1 MSTKRNVSVLDNQAY
16 QLQAEVMRGGKFN
29 PTLRVRA
36 RAKAYNGYVND
47 SWYELV
53 ARTGIE
59 HDKNHGNIIAE
70 IHPRTFRGLLAA
82 IRKLASNPGLD
93 EKYTVTNANFVF
105 LGGKRSEK
113 QRITSKVGVGRND
126 KGVLGIMIIDML
138 DDTRPKI
145 HFPFGYNPTARGR
158 YSLLL
163 KGGNEDPVESSN
175 LGALGWVDMI
185 EDQLNIEMEKAHHY
199 ALENAKDGDRSSG
212 NQNKRRDDDDSSY
225 ERVSSEVTADE
236 DLPF

>member
-138 DDTRPKI
+138 DDT
-145 HFPFGYNPTARGR
+145 
-158 YSLLL
+158 
-163 KGGNEDPVESSN
+163 DQPVAEQV
-175 LGALGWVDMI
+175 A
-185 EDQLNIEMEKAHHY
+185 QKLNIPPHPRVILGSRHGIG
-199 ALENAKDGDRSSG
+199 LDLGDQMRM
-212 NQNKRRDDDDSSY
+212 
-225 ERVSSEVTADE
+225 
-236 DLPF
+236 